1 MTGEPSWPAARIAW
15 TALGVLALANI
26 LSYLD
31 RIIINLLVQPIQK
44 DLGINDTQFGMLQG
58 LAFGLLYTLLALPI
72 GRLIDKRPRKLIMAA
87 GVFTFSLFSLASGM
101 ARTFGQLF
109 LARAGVGTGE
119 ASLTPAAYS
128 LISDLFPPAQLGR
141 AISVFTMTA
150 FVGIGLAYIAGGAA
164 IAFVSTADLSFAP
177 ALDRL
182 AGWQRVFVLVAIPG
196 FLVAALLLLILPE
209 PARRGRSREGEVSIR
224 EAARHMRREAP
235 LFTPFFGGFAM
246 ITLASYASA
255 VWTPAF
261 FIRGFG
267 WTPAQIGLWVG
278 LGYLILGPAGAL
290 AAGRWCDALTARGVA
305 DAPLR
310 VAAWSALLS
319 GLFSAASPMMPSA
332 ESALVLLL
340 LSVPLGTMAFPMAG
354 TAIALVTAN
363 ELRGQVSGLYL
374 LVINA
379 VGLGIGPMLVGALSD
394 HVFTGGDGVRYG
406 LALVNLVT
414 APLAF
419 WLIRRACAPYVQRR
433 AA

>member
-1 MTGEPSWPAARIAW
+1 M
-15 TALGVLALANI
+15 LALANI

-58 LAFGLLYTLLALPI
+58 LAFGLFYTLFALPI
-72 GRLIDKRPRKLIMAA
+72 GRAVDYRSRKAIIAA
-87 GVFTFSLFSLASGM
+87 GVFTFSLFSLASGLS
-101 ARTFGQLF
+101 RSFGQLF
-109 LARAGVGTGE
+109 LARAGVGAGE

-164 IAFVSTADLSFAP
+164 IAFVSAADFSFAP
-177 ALDRL
+177 RLERL

-196 FLVAALLLLILPE
+196 FLVALLLLLVLPE
-209 PARRGRSREGEVSIR
+209 PPRRGRGREGQVPVR
-224 EAARHMRREAP
+224 DAARHMRREAP
-235 LFTPFFGGFAM
+235 LFTPLFGGFAM

-261 FIRGFG
+261 FIRSFG
-267 WTPAQIGLWVG
+267 WTPAEIGLWVG

-290 AAGRWCDALTARGVA
+290 AAGRWCDALTAKGVA

-310 VAAWSALLS
+310 VAGWSALVS
-319 GLFSAASPMMPSA
+319 GILSAASPMMPSA
-332 ESALVLLL
+332 EAALVVLL
-340 LSVPLGTMAFPMAG
+340 LSVPFGTMAFPMAG
-354 TAIALVTAN
+354 TAIALVTPN
-363 ELRGQVSGLYL
+363 ELRGQVSALYMV
-374 LVINA
+374 VINA
-379 VGLGIGPMLVGALSD
+379 VGLGIGPMIVGAMSD
-394 HVFTGGDGVRYG
+394 YVFTGSDGVRYG

-419 WLIRRACAPYVQRR
+419 WLIWRARSPYAERRTA
-433 AA
+433 